1 MERNLSIIKQ
11 VEMEKFLV
19 LIILEDKSF
28 GLMSILMVDGMN
40 QLKINKLFI
49 SNKLLDDNAD
59 NTS

>member
-1 MERNLSIIKQ
+1 
-11 VEMEKFLV
+11 MEKYLI

-40 QLKINKLFI
+40 QLNHKLFI
-49 SNKLLDDNAD
+49 SNKLLEDNAD